1 MKLNHRTL
9 YGFHFRTHTSD
20 HSAIED
26 IAEAIELT
34 LQGRLILHEQD
45 YLILP
50 NNIYEGYRDYMLFA
64 KAIGSTPLFTF
75 TSKDLPNE
83 FVGTYYDSNGRL
95 YE

>member
-9 YGFHFRTHTSD
+9 YGFHFRTAVND

-26 IAEAIELT
+26 IAEAVEDT
-34 LQGRLILHEQD
+34 LQGKLILHEQD

-50 NNIYEGYRDYMLFA
+50 KDLFGNYQTCAVFA
-64 KAIGSTPLFTF
+64 KAVGSTPLFAF
-75 TSKDLPNE
+75 TSKDLKNE
-83 FVGTYYDSNGRL
+83 FVDEYYDSNGRL